1 MNTPESAA
9 PVPVA
14 GGTGNTVTREQ
25 FLNLFMAVF
34 LPMFLAAVDQ
44 TLLATATPAIA
55 ESLGGLTDTSWVA
68 VAYLLSSA
76 SVVPLY
82 GRLGDQRGRRE
93 MLLVAVG
100 IFSLGSLACGLAQSL
115 PQLIFARVV
124 QGLGGAGL
132 MTLSQALIGELIAP
146 RERVRFQA
154 YFAMVFTLASVTGPV
169 VGGVVVSHLSW
180 RWLFLANLP
189 LAVFAVWRLR
199 KLPRGEPHPD
209 QSGTHDIAGIVLFA
223 LCAVTGLYWLTSGG
237 HHFAWLSAPSAL
249 LLAVA
254 VAALVA
260 LAIRERRSASPFL
273 PVDLLRNKA
282 ILLSLATTLVFASC
296 MFAMVFF
303 LPIYLQLGHRVS
315 ALRSGLLLLPLTAGM
330 VMGALAAGR
339 FVARTGRAK
348 WVPVAGLALS
358 SVALLVLAILAP
370 QPGIVSFLGFIAG
383 LGFGVIMPINQ
394 VVVQVVAGRAR
405 MGAVTSMISL
415 FRSVGAAAGAA
426 VFGAVVYALMP
437 SVDISQLAQAAT
449 EVPAA
454 AVTHAFHIAFAA
466 AACVAATGAFIASR
480 IPVVPLWQ
488 AQDAAAETMPTAAD
502 EPGKA

>member
-1 MNTPESAA
+1 MKV
-9 PVPVA
+9 PVPADLTSTPVTA
-14 GGTGNTVTREQ
+14 ANTVSREQ
-25 FLNLFMAVF
+25 FLTLFMAVF
-34 LPMFLAAVDQ
+34 LPMFMAAVDQ

-55 ESLGGLTDTSWVA
+55 ASLGGLTDTSWVA

-93 MLLVAVG
+93 MLLVAIG

-115 PQLIFARVV
+115 PQLIAARVI

-154 YFAMVFTLASVTGPV
+154 YFAMVFTLASITGPV
-169 VGGVVVSHLSW
+169 VGGIAVSHLSW

-189 LAVFAVWRLR
+189 LAAFAAWRLS
-199 KLPRGEPHPD
+199 KLPRSQPHPE
-209 QSGTHDIAGIVLFA
+209 QSGTHDIAGIALFA
-223 LCAVTGLYWLTSGG
+223 LSTVTGLYWLTSGG
-237 HHFAWLSAPSAL
+237 HHFAWSSVPSGA
-249 LLAVA
+249 LLAVSI
-254 VAALVA
+254 VA
-260 LAIRERRSASPFL
+260 LAALIMRERRHASPFL
-273 PVDLLRNKA
+273 PVDLLREKA
-282 ILLSLATTLVFASC
+282 ILLSLVTTLIFASC

-315 ALRSGLLLLPLTAGM
+315 ALQSGLLLLPLTAGM
-330 VMGALAAGR
+330 VLGALAAGR

-348 WVPVAGLALS
+348 WVPVTGLSLS
-358 SVALLVLAILAP
+358 SFALLVLAMLAP
-370 QPGIVSFLGFIAG
+370 KPGIVSCLGFITG

-394 VVVQVVAGRAR
+394 VVVQIVAGRTR
-405 MGAVTSMISL
+405 LGAVTAMVSL
-415 FRSVGAAAGAA
+415 FRSLGAASGAA
-426 VFGAVVYALMP
+426 IFGAVVYALMP
-437 SVDISQLAQAAT
+437 SVDISTLAHAAT
-449 EVPAA
+449 EVPAE
-454 AVTHAFHIAFAA
+454 AVTRAFHIAFAA
-466 AACVAATGAFIASR
+466 AACVAAIGALVASR

-488 AQDAAAETMPTAAD
+488 AQGVAAETVLTAAD